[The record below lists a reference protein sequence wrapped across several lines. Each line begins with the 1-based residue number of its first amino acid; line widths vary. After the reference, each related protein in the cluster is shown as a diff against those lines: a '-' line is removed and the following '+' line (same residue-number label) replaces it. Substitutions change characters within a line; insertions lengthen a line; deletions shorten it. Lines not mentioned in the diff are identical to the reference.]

1 MPKLQMGVLGNQLC
15 VNSNAGRESFARQ
28 YQRSEFW
35 YQQEAEASNRAQV
48 LWKNTVVVD
57 DVAVL
62 LATLRVPRTL
72 WWQTTFVVK
81 DVRMMQR
88 IQAQVPGTCW
98 HYGFATATG
107 KVLQATPDHRELVQ
121 KCGSPV
127 AALQELL
134 YGDPAL
140 PEGAV
145 PHLLGLPEEQRGV
158 LDHLLKEFKG
168 VFPPELPKTVPPDR
182 GLGDVH
188 EIPVKPGT
196 EPISRKMYRH
206 SPKEQLLIK

>member
-1 MPKLQMGVLGNQLC
+1 MKQTSSSDDMAKFEEVTLEAAKSFLEDNKVIDQFVENTVYCRVTPMAKFQMGVLGNQLC

-81 DVRMMQR
+81 DVGMM
-88 IQAQVPGTCW
+88 
-98 HYGFATATG
+98 
-107 KVLQATPDHRELVQ
+107 
-121 KCGSPV
+121 
-127 AALQELL
+127 
-134 YGDPAL
+134 
-140 PEGAV
+140 
-145 PHLLGLPEEQRGV
+145 
-158 LDHLLKEFKG
+158 
-168 VFPPELPKTVPPDR
+168 
-182 GLGDVH
+182 
-188 EIPVKPGT
+188 
-196 EPISRKMYRH
+196 
-206 SPKEQLLIK
+206 

>member
-1 MPKLQMGVLGNQLC
+1 MGVLGNKLC

-81 DVRMMQR
+81 DVGMM
-88 IQAQVPGTCW
+88 
-98 HYGFATATG
+98 
-107 KVLQATPDHRELVQ
+107 
-121 KCGSPV
+121 
-127 AALQELL
+127 
-134 YGDPAL
+134 
-140 PEGAV
+140 
-145 PHLLGLPEEQRGV
+145 
-158 LDHLLKEFKG
+158 
-168 VFPPELPKTVPPDR
+168 
-182 GLGDVH
+182 
-188 EIPVKPGT
+188 
-196 EPISRKMYRH
+196 
-206 SPKEQLLIK
+206 